1 MLAAYYAPEPL
12 SLEAQ
17 LVLRTFPSPA
27 VSELTEVE
35 LASALA
41 RKVRQRELA
50 AADAEQA
57 RALFT
62 SHLEDGLY
70 RRIALDRPHYRLA
83 REWMLPGGPPLKS
96 LDALHLAVAFR
107 AGLILATADRQLATA
122 AEALEVRVL
131 RVEEGVGLTVHEGGS
146 GPRFSP

>member
-1 MLAAYYAPEPL
+1 VLAAYYAPEAL
-12 SLEAQ
+12 SVEAQ
-17 LVLRTFPSPA
+17 LVLRTFPCPA

-62 SHLEDGLY
+62 SHLESGFY
-70 RRIALDRPHYRLA
+70 RRIPLDRPHFRLA
-83 REWMLPGGPPLKS
+83 RGWMTPAGPPLKS
-96 LDALHLAVAFR
+96 LDALHLAVASL
-107 AGLILATADRQLATA
+107 AGLTLATADRQLATA
-122 AEALEVRVL
+122 AEALRVRVL
-131 RVEEGVGLTVHEGGS
+131 RVEEGVGLTVHDG
-146 GPRFSP
+146 